1 MSQSVK
7 YVGLDVHKETIAV
20 AVAED
25 GKRSEVREHGEI
37 ANTPA
42 ALTKLF
48 GKLGGPGVELHIC
61 YEAGPCGYGIQRQVV
76 AAGHSCVVVAP
87 SLIPSRPGDRIK
99 TDRRDAVKLAR
110 LHRAGELT
118 SVWVPDSAHEAMRDL
133 VRARLAAV
141 RSLRHARQQLS
152 GFLLRHG
159 HHYHRPA
166 WTQMHRRWLSGL
178 RFAEDAHHIVLEDC
192 IATIDAA
199 KERRDRLAKVHLR
212 MSRRV
217 RQWHERLPPA
227 RPVQPDIILHHGVA
241 AAEAMLIAQPFK
253 DPLRRMPLLHRRRP
267 VPLQNRIDH
276 RQQRPQLRL
285 RHRLRPR
292 VARRQREPAHLQHR
306 LAAQAKHPRRL
317 TATVAIDEHETPNR
331 GIHFHTK
338 HPRPPPKGAT
348 YPLACF
354 YAATLSTTPA
364 FQWLVLSPPC
374 TDLRIL

>member
-1 MSQSVK
+1 MSQLVM
-7 YVGLDVHKETIAV
+7 YVGLDVHKDTIAV

-25 GKRSEVREHGEI
+25 GKRAEVREHGEI

-42 ALTKLF
+42 ALTKLL

-61 YEAGPCGYGIQRQVV
+61 YEAGPCGYGIQRQVT
-76 AAGHSCVVVAP
+76 AAGHNCAVVAP
-87 SLIPSRPGDRIK
+87 SLIPRRPGDRIK

-118 SVWVPDSAHEAMRDL
+118 AVWVPDSAHEAMRDL

-199 KERRDRLAKVHLR
+199 MDRRDRMTKQIENRLSDWTLAPVVEAMQALR
-212 MSRRV
+212 GV
-217 RQWHERLPPA
+217 AL
-227 RPVQPDIILHHGVA
+227 VA
-241 AAEAMLIAQPFK
+241 AATIVAELGDISRFS
-253 DPLRRMPLLHRRRP
+253 RRISSCRISAWCRRNTRAGAGGG
-267 VPLQNRIDH
+267 R
-276 RQQRPQLRL
+276 
-285 RHRLRPR
+285 
-292 VARRQREPAHLQHR
+292 
-306 LAAQAKHPRRL
+306 AAS
-317 TATVAIDEHETPNR
+317 
-331 GIHFHTK
+331 
-338 HPRPPPKGAT
+338 PRPGT
-348 YPLACF
+348 VRLDAC
-354 YAATLSTTPA
+354 
-364 FQWLVLSPPC
+364 
-374 TDLRIL
+374 